1 MKRNDTTKHL
11 TRRQRAR
18 LLRDEKGGTDFVELL
33 IMVALIAFV
42 VIAGVQTFG
51 QSVLNQFN
59 NQASSV
65 DGI

>member
-1 MKRNDTTKHL
+1 MKK
-11 TRRQRAR
+11 QRAR
-18 LLRDEKGGTDFVELL
+18 LLKDQKGGTDFVELL

-51 QSVLNQFN
+51 ESVLNKFDEQ
-59 NQASSV
+59 SGDV